1 MEPDPVALRQV
12 DVTAHEI
19 DKNISDILKQAI
31 FGPSK
36 IRESYMTAGAS
47 VDAVSIKDIK
57 MSPALNFYE
66 GLDDIK
72 EVETKQLSAIYTAL
86 IVRGTG
92 VKSKTCTT
100 LCPLQMLLLN
110 FSLHLLLLC
119 R

>member
-86 IVRGTG
+86 IVRGKG
-92 VKSKTCTT
+92 VTDARDYSQLIAVSYTHLT
-100 LCPLQMLLLN
+100 LPTLDLV
-110 FSLHLLLLC
+110 
-119 R
+119 

>member
-1 MEPDPVALRQV
+1 MISEYSEVESGTSFSDFIFQMEPDPVALRQV

-66 GLDDIK
+66 GLDDI
-72 EVETKQLSAIYTAL
+72 
-86 IVRGTG
+86 
-92 VKSKTCTT
+92 
-100 LCPLQMLLLN
+100 
-110 FSLHLLLLC
+110 
-119 R
+119 